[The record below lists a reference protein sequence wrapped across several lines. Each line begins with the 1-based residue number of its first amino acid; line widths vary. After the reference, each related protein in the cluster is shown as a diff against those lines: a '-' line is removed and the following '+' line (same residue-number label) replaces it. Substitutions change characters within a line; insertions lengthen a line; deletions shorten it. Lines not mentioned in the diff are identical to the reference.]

1 VSAALL
7 AALAVLA
14 GTDPAAPQKIVLEPL
29 EVRDA
34 PRALATLL
42 EQRICQAL
50 AELQP
55 GVDLVCPEDVAAAS
69 TMARNDAIM
78 GTCQSDACMERVE
91 AMRKA
96 PRKVAGSLA
105 REGKVLVLTLVLRV
119 DGIAEPRLAKA
130 KLPDDVEAALA
141 RVPALVREL
150 F

>member
-1 VSAALL
+1 VNAALL

-14 GTDPAAPQKIVLEPL
+14 GADPAAPTKLVLEPL

-34 PRALATLL
+34 PRPLATLL
-42 EQRICQAL
+42 EQRICLAL

-78 GTCQSDACMERVE
+78 GTCRSDACMERVE

-96 PRKVAGSLA
+96 PRKVTGSLA
-105 REGKVLVLTLVLRV
+105 RDGKALLLTLVLRV
-119 DGIAEPRLAKA
+119 DGVTEPRLAKA

-141 RVPALVREL
+141 RVPALVKEL
-150 F
+150 L